1 MKTICYRTDALHLR
15 VAQCVCFALMSAK
28 TGQGSLEERQME
40 LSEQGK
46 GAVDTAKIINQF
58 ADDISKLLGENVKKE
73 QIRQALADAIDKCFD
88 PRRQDMERKARLER
102 HVHVLQTCYRT
113 IMDGDDWERLQEIS
127 SALVAGGMAIQRML
141 KEDYPE
147 QKGEEDAG

>member
-1 MKTICYRTDALHLR
+1 
-15 VAQCVCFALMSAK
+15 
-28 TGQGSLEERQME
+28 ME

-73 QIRQALADAIDKCFD
+73 QIRQAVTDAIDKYID

-102 HVHVLQTCYRT
+102 KVLVLQTFYRS
-113 IMDGDDWERLQEIS
+113 IMDDDDWERLQELA
-127 SALVAGGMAIQRML
+127 SAIITGGMAIQRML
-141 KEDYPE
+141 EEDYPE

>member
-1 MKTICYRTDALHLR
+1 MQKLT
-15 VAQCVCFALMSAK
+15 
-28 TGQGSLEERQME
+28 
-40 LSEQGK
+40 EQGK
-46 GAVDTAKIINQF
+46 AAEDTAKLINIF
-58 ADDISKLLGENVKKE
+58 VNNICALLGEESKKG
-73 QIRQALADAIDKCFD
+73 QIRQAVADAIDKCID
-88 PRRQDMERKARLER
+88 PRKQDMERKARLER

-147 QKGEEDAG
+147 QKGGEDAG

>member
-1 MKTICYRTDALHLR
+1 MQTPKVIC
-15 VAQCVCFALMSAK
+15 VGFALMSAK
-28 TGQGSLEERQME
+28 TGQGSLGVRQME

-58 ADDISKLLGENVKKE
+58 ADDICSLLGENVKKE
-73 QIRQALADAIDKCFD
+73 QITKVVADAIDKCID
-88 PRRQDMERKARLER
+88 PRKQDMERKARLER

-113 IMDGDDWERLQEIS
+113 IMDGDDWERLQEVS

-141 KEDYPE
+141 EEDYPE
-147 QKGEEDAG
+147 QKGEKDAG

>member
-1 MKTICYRTDALHLR
+1 MKTRCLKIGAMQTQKVIC
-15 VAQCVCFALMSAK
+15 VGFALMSAK
-28 TGQGSLEERQME
+28 TGQGSLGVRQME

-58 ADDISKLLGENVKKE
+58 ADDICSLLGENVKKE
-73 QIRQALADAIDKCFD
+73 QIRQAVADAIDECIN
-88 PRRQDMERKARLER
+88 PRKQDMERKARLER
-102 HVHVLQTCYRT
+102 HVHVLQTCYKT
-113 IMDGDDWERLQEIS
+113 IMLGDDWERLHEIS